1 MFGHLLDSPRTKY
14 AAALASLLIG
24 LFFTFVWAPHPWTWL
39 GIDQYH
45 DLARAVV
52 RGEGF
57 LTTDVPWG
65 YTYYAAFFYAVFGE
79 RVWIPLVVQVI
90 ANATLPLM
98 LSAIVRPLAGRRTAT
113 LAALITGIFSFNTI
127 YASTQA
133 SDAICSVLFLAAVLC
148 FTRAQASGRLP
159 LFALSGLLAGLATQ
173 FRPNL
178 ILLPALVAGLYVL
191 IGRRLTPARPERSR
205 RAAVFLATATLVLV
219 PWVIRNYRLAGIF
232 LPTSSHG
239 AVQLWYGSLQV
250 GPYLEDR
257 SANPRAVLA
266 HSPFEYTS
274 LIDTPIIVSMGAS
287 QCPAES
293 RERLVLTYWT
303 DRSTTPI
310 AVTPQRNNGTLEA
323 RIPGQP
329 DPTTVYWRIGPSP
342 FDFAQ
347 GKPTPFVY
355 FVSSAHTRD
364 LDTRDDFDDPFDL
377 MALLM
382 QPGAGTAE
390 AAAFVRRLI
399 GDEGGVASVEPAAE
413 AVTLRFSD
421 GSWWRVPRDYG
432 GDAAAVAVE
441 GAIARKVFTTS
452 RRRGETP
459 HLPACLEGRVAV
471 NGVFYRRELHEMRR
485 YGALALDNI
494 SRDPWACAAAAAD
507 RSVRLF
513 VVRPSGGV
521 SITYRFPGG
530 RAVYAIGLLLSL
542 SYFLVFLGGVAL
554 AWRRRSAL
562 LQLAVPIVYVPLT
575 IAPVLTNQRYTVTM
589 QPLMFAF
596 VAYAIVSWIHP
607 TAQNPRGGDPLERR
621 GGKA

>member
-14 AAALASLLIG
+14 AAALASLSIG

-52 RGEGF
+52 RGDGF

-79 RVWIPLVVQVI
+79 RVWIPIVVQVI

-98 LSAIVRPLAGRRTAT
+98 LYAIVAPLGGGRAAT
-113 LAALITGIFSFNTI
+113 LAALITGVFSFNTI

-148 FTRAQASGRLP
+148 FTRAQASGRLV

-191 IGRRLTPARPERSR
+191 IPRRLTPARPERSR
-205 RAAVFLATATLVLV
+205 RAVVFLAMATLVLV

-257 SANPRAVLA
+257 SANPRAILA
-266 HSPFEYTS
+266 HSPFDYTS
-274 LIDTPIIVSMGAS
+274 LIDTPIVVSIDAS
-287 QCPAES
+287 QCPAAS
-293 RERLVLTYWT
+293 RDQLVLTYWT
-303 DRSTTPI
+303 DRSATPI
-310 AVTPQRNNGTLEA
+310 AVTPQRNSGTLEA
-323 RIPGQP
+323 HIPGQP
-329 DPTTVYWRIGPSP
+329 DPTTVYWTIEPS
-342 FDFAQ
+342 A
-347 GKPTPFVY
+347 TPFVY

-364 LDTRDDFDDPFDL
+364 LDRREDFDDSFDL
-377 MALLM
+377 MELLV
-382 QPGAGTAE
+382 QPGTGTVE
-390 AAAFVRRLI
+390 AAAFVRRLV
-399 GDEGGVASVEPAAE
+399 GDEGSVASVEAAGD

-432 GDAAAVAVE
+432 GDAAAVEVD
-441 GAIARKVFTTS
+441 GALARKVFTTS
-452 RRRGETP
+452 RRRGEAP
-459 HLPACLEGRVAV
+459 QLPACLEGRVAV
-471 NGVFYRRELHEMRR
+471 NSVFYRRELHEMRR
-485 YGALALDNI
+485 YGTLALDNI
-494 SRDPWACAAAAAD
+494 SRDLWAFAAAAAY

-530 RAVYAIGLLLSL
+530 RAIYAIGLLLSL
-542 SYFLVFLGGVAL
+542 SYFLVFLAGVVL

-596 VAYAIVSWIHP
+596 VAYAIVSWI
-607 TAQNPRGGDPLERR
+607 ERR
-621 GGKA
+621 GGKS